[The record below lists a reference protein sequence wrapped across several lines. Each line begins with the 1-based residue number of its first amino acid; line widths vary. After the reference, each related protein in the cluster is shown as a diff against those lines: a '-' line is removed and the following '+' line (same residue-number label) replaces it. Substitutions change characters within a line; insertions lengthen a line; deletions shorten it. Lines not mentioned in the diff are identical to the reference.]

1 MSLIV
6 SPSLPFGSLKTF
18 VMENSSMSS
27 HAQRRASRANGRASH
42 GPVTPFGRL
51 RSDQARITHGLTAK
65 AHAVIPGEDPD
76 ELADFVQRLFDE
88 LNPIGELQNEIFGRL
103 ATACLLRRRGDRALT
118 AKLKEQV
125 QTALDNLRRRL
136 EDEFNH
142 FRELFRA
149 FPGKRRAEGLAGLR
163 QSSLGCLWL
172 IQRWLDL
179 RAALVK
185 YGLLAAHEL
194 REMSSL
200 LDERLGRDTNPTPRG
215 FWLSV
220 HAFLCNPHRRPHDPE
235 SPFGG
240 MAPGQ
245 VDMYCQAWADPA
257 ANRAELLRVIDEA
270 IAELR
275 AREES
280 LRTGPEAVAQA
291 LAAEQALVIQDPT
304 EARLRSRYAGDHQSM
319 FYRAYRE
326 LKAVQAEAAQEAEA
340 EDEEDEVESAP
351 AEAAPEAQAASAEAA
366 EEAPAET
373 FSNEPGAPG
382 AESQEAVVS
391 GSCVTNPGNRSETVR
406 NAILEALRAGPAAGL
421 LKPSARSSPGG
432 F

>member
-1 MSLIV
+1 MRTRLQQHTSRV
-6 SPSLPFGSLKTF
+6 NGAKGRGPTSP
-18 VMENSSMSS
+18 
-27 HAQRRASRANGRASH
+27 QGRA
-42 GPVTPFGRL
+42 RA
-51 RSDQARITHGLTAK
+51 DQAKLQHGLTAQ
-65 AHAVIPGEDPD
+65 AHAILPGEDAD
-76 ELADFVQRLFDE
+76 EAAEFVQRLFDE
-88 LNPIGELQNEIFGRL
+88 LIPIGELQNEIFGRL
-103 ATACLLRRRGDRALT
+103 ASACTLRRRGDRALA

-136 EDEFNH
+136 EDEFQH

-163 QSSLGCLWL
+163 QSSLGCQWL

-200 LDERLGRDTNPTPRG
+200 LDERLARDTNPTPRG

-220 HAFLCNPHRRPHDPE
+220 HAFLCNPHRRPVDPE
-235 SPFGG
+235 SPFVG
-240 MAPGQ
+240 MAPAQ
-245 VDMYCQAWADPA
+245 VAMYCQAWADPA
-257 ANRAELLRVIDEA
+257 ANRAELLRIIDEA
-270 IAELR
+270 LAELR

-280 LRTGPEAVAQA
+280 LRTGPEAVAQS

-304 EARLRSRYAGDHQSM
+304 EARLRSRYASDHQSA

-326 LKAVQAEAAQEAEA
+326 LKAVQAEAAQEADAAGA
-340 EDEEDEVESAP
+340 EDAAESAP
-351 AEAAPEAQAASAEAA
+351 GDAATEAEVPSPEASAEKL
-366 EEAPAET
+366 P
-373 FSNEPGAPG
+373 NEPGAPME
-382 AESQEAVVS
+382 ESQGAVVS
-391 GSCVTNPGNRSETVR
+391 EGCVTNLGNRSETVR

-421 LKPSARSSPGG
+421 LKPSARGAPGG
-432 F
+432 L